1 MSEIIYRLSKKNME
15 KIRDALYEEETFV
28 RSYRKEDKEE
38 LVKVFN
44 VPPSTIELDKNELK
58 IITKYRVSGLHVQ
71 SQLEELLKKLKGIK

>member
-15 KIRDALYEEETFV
+15 KIRDALYEEERFV
-28 RSYRKEDKEE
+28 RRYRKEDKEE
-38 LVKVFN
+38 LVEVFN

>member
-28 RSYRKEDKEE
+28 RRYRKEDKEE
-38 LVKVFN
+38 LVEVFN
-44 VPPSTIELDKNELK
+44 VPPSTIEFDKNELK